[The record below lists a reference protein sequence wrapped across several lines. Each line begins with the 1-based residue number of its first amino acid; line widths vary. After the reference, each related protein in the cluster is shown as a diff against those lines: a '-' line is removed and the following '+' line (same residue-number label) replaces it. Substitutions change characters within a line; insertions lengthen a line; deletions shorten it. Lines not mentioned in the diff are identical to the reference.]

1 MSSQRRRFLR
11 FLFPLTLLAMGSA
24 YALAS
29 WNWCG
34 WWNERAPV
42 LLGQVRAEGP
52 VRAGAAKVPLAP
64 PYPVVVAGY
73 PLPRPEASQAD
84 PEPQA
89 RAVVLASGE
98 VRVGLVS
105 LELLLVPEELV
116 AAVRERVADLRLQ
129 GLVVVATHAHS
140 SFGGY
145 DPRLVSQLA
154 GTGRFRKEAWEA
166 VVAGASEALHQAA
179 ARLTDVTLEV
189 GEARE
194 PGLVRSRSGGEDPDG
209 ALTRAVLRGGSGPV
223 AELLVFS
230 AHPTL
235 VPRERALVDP
245 DWPGRLSL
253 LREEAGGV
261 ALVLQGTVGNVSVAF
276 DEGEGVE
283 KVRAYARALAGLAER
298 AEPRAVGPP
307 RLGFARAR
315 VALPRPDTSRLVP
328 SYSRAA
334 GDNFLC
340 ASSSR
345 TAEVG
350 ALALGPLELLLF
362 PSEPT
367 VGAGLALVR
376 RTGATGVLGLADGY
390 VGYVDTPEQVRAG
403 EGEARRQYF
412 SPALLERLGA
422 GAELAAQAA
431 GFTRE

>member
-1 MSSQRRRFLR
+1 MSPQRRRFLR
-11 FLFPLTLLAMGSA
+11 SLLPLTLLTLGSA

-34 WWNERAPV
+34 RWNERAPV
-42 LLGQVRAEGP
+42 LLGQARAEGP
-52 VRAGAAKVPLAP
+52 LRAGAAKVPLTP

-73 PLPRPEASQAD
+73 PLPRPEAWQAD
-84 PEPQA
+84 PVPQA
-89 RAVVLASGE
+89 RAVVVASGG
-98 VRVGLVS
+98 VKVGLVS
-105 LELLLVPEELV
+105 LELLLVPDEVV
-116 AAVRERVADLRLQ
+116 AGVRERAADLGLQ
-129 GLVVVATHAHS
+129 GLMVVATHAHS

-154 GTGRFRKEAWEA
+154 GTGRFRKAAREAT
-166 VVAGASEALHQAA
+166 VAAASEALHQAA
-179 ARLTDVTLEV
+179 ARLTEVSLEV

-194 PGLVRSRSGGEDPDG
+194 PGLVRSRSGGEDPEG
-209 ALTRAVLRGGSGPV
+209 TLTRAVLRDGSGPV
-223 AELLVFS
+223 AELLVFA

-235 VPRERALVDP
+235 VPRKRAFVDP

-276 DEGEGVE
+276 EEGEGLERVG
-283 KVRAYARALAGLAER
+283 AYARAVAGLAER
-298 AEPRAVGPP
+298 AAPAAVGRP

-315 VALPRPDTSRLVP
+315 VALPRPDASRLVP

-350 ALALGPLELLLF
+350 ALALGPLELLLL
-362 PSEPT
+362 PGEPT
-367 VGAGLALVR
+367 VASGTVLVR

-390 VGYVDTPEQVRAG
+390 VGYVDTPEQVKAG

-412 SPALLERLGA
+412 GPALLERLGA
-422 GAELAAQAA
+422 GAEVAAQAA
-431 GFTRE
+431 GFTR

>member
-1 MSSQRRRFLR
+1 MSPRWRRLLR
-11 FLFPLTLLAMGSA
+11 SLLLLTLLTIGSA

-34 WWNERAPV
+34 RWDERAPV
-42 LLGQVRAEGP
+42 VLEQARAEGP
-52 VRAGAAKVPLAP
+52 LRAGAAKVPLAP

-73 PLPRPEASQAD
+73 SPPRSEAWQAN
-84 PEPQA
+84 PPPQA
-89 RAVVLASGE
+89 RAVVLAAGN
-98 VRVGLVS
+98 VKVGLVS

-116 AAVRERVADLRLQ
+116 AAVRERAADLGLQ

-145 DPRLVSQLA
+145 DARLVSQLA
-154 GTGRFRKEAWEA
+154 GTGRYRKSALEAA
-166 VVAGASEALHQAA
+166 VAGASEALHQAA

-194 PGLVRSRSGGEDPDG
+194 PGLVRSRSGGEEPEG
-209 ALTRAVLRGGSGPV
+209 ALTRAVLRGGAGPV

-235 VPRERALVDP
+235 VPRRGTVVDP

-253 LREEAGGV
+253 LREERGGV
-261 ALVLQGTVGNVSVAF
+261 ALVLQGAAGNVSVAF
-276 DEGEGVE
+276 DEGEGME
-283 KVRAYARALAGLAER
+283 KVGAYARAVAGLAER
-298 AEPRAVGPP
+298 AVPAAAGSS
-307 RLGFARAR
+307 RLGFARAE
-315 VALPRPDTSRLVP
+315 VALPRPDASRLVP

-350 ALALGPLELLLF
+350 ALVLGPLELLVL
-362 PSEPT
+362 PGEPT
-367 VGAGLALVR
+367 VGAGVALAR

-390 VGYVDTPEQVRAG
+390 VGYVDTPERVTAG

-412 SPALLERLGA
+412 GPALLDRLGT
-422 GAELAAQAA
+422 GVEVAAQAA
-431 GFTRE
+431 GFTR

>member
-1 MSSQRRRFLR
+1 MSPRWRRL
-11 FLFPLTLLAMGSA
+11 LASLLPLTLLTLGSA

-34 WWNERAPV
+34 RWSEQAPV
-42 LLGQVRAEGP
+42 LLGQARAEGP
-52 VRAGAAKVPLAP
+52 LRAGAAKVPLAP
-64 PYPVVVAGY
+64 PFPVVVAGY
-73 PLPRPEASQAD
+73 SPPRPDASQAD
-84 PEPQA
+84 PMPQA

-98 VRVGLVS
+98 MKVGLVS

-116 AAVRERVADLRLQ
+116 AAVRERAADLGLQ
-129 GLVVVATHAHS
+129 GVVVVATHAHS

-154 GTGRFRKEAWEA
+154 GTGRFRKAALEAA
-166 VVAGASEALHQAA
+166 VAGASEALHQAA
-179 ARLTDVTLEV
+179 ARLTEVTLEV

-194 PGLVRSRSGGEDPDG
+194 PGLVRTRSGGEEPDG
-209 ALTRAVLRGGSGPV
+209 ALTRAVLRGGQGPV
-223 AELLVFS
+223 AELLVFT

-235 VPRERALVDP
+235 VPRNQASVDP
-245 DWPGRLSL
+245 DWPGRVSL
-253 LREEAGGV
+253 LREEKGGV
-261 ALVLQGTVGNVSVAF
+261 TLVLQGMVGNVSVSF
-276 DEGEGVE
+276 DEGEGLE
-283 KVRAYARALAGLAER
+283 KVRAYARTVAGLAER
-298 AEPRAVGPP
+298 AEPAAVEVA
-307 RLGFARAR
+307 RLGFARAQ
-315 VALPRPDTSRLVP
+315 VALPRPDASRLVP

-350 ALALGPLELLLF
+350 ALAVGPLELLML
-362 PSEPT
+362 PGEPT
-367 VGAGLALVR
+367 VGAGSLLVR

-390 VGYVDTPEQVRAG
+390 VGYVETPERVEAR

-412 SPALLERLGA
+412 GPALLDRLGT

-431 GFTRE
+431 GFTR

>member
-11 FLFPLTLLAMGSA
+11 FLLLLMLLTVGLV
-24 YALAS
+24 YVLAS

-34 WWNERAPV
+34 QWNERAPM
-42 LLGQVRAEGP
+42 LLGQARAEGP
-52 VRAGAAKVPLAP
+52 LRAGAARVPLIP
-64 PYPVVVAGY
+64 PYPMVVAGY

-84 PEPQA
+84 PVPQA
-89 RAVVLASGE
+89 RAVVLVSGE
-98 VRVGLVS
+98 VKVGLVS

-116 AAVRERVADLRLQ
+116 AAVRERAADLGLQ
-129 GLVVVATHAHS
+129 GLWVVATHAHS

-145 DPRLVSQLA
+145 DPRLVSQVA
-154 GTGRFRKEAWEA
+154 GTGRFRKEVLEA

-194 PGLVRSRSGGEDPDG
+194 PGLVRSRSGGEEPDG
-209 ALTRAVLRGGSGPV
+209 ALTRAVLRGASGPV

-235 VPRERALVDP
+235 VPRKRAFVDP

-283 KVRAYARALAGLAER
+283 KARAYARAVAGLAER
-298 AEPRAVGPP
+298 AVPAAVGTP

-315 VALPRPDTSRLVP
+315 VALPRPDASRLVP

-334 GDNFLC
+334 GDNVLC

-362 PSEPT
+362 PGEPT
-367 VGAGLALVR
+367 VGAGTALVR

-390 VGYVDTPEQVRAG
+390 VGYVDTPEQVVAG

-412 SPALLERLGA
+412 GPALLGRLGA
-422 GAELAAQAA
+422 GAELAAKAA
-431 GFTRE
+431 GFTL